1 MITKVIFSMIMMLNN
16 NYKVNSFIHSN
27 HIITKTTKTTN
38 RIMCLHDSVGSYV
51 PDIEKR
57 NLMNNILVTSLYGSC
72 GPLLYGYFNFFAPT
86 NLNSNQGGLIAKD
99 KNGIEITSETWLK
112 THSYP
117 SRDLVQGLKGDPY
130 YLITTTEEGKDK
142 LETYALNA
150 ICTHLG
156 CVVPWNVAENKFMC
170 PCHGSQYDNTGKVIR
185 GPAPRSLA
193 LANVEEKDGMPVLS
207 QWSEI
212 DFRTNE
218 TPWWL

>member
-1 MITKVIFSMIMMLNN
+1 MFLMITILNN
-16 NYKVNSFIHSN
+16 NYKVNSFIHST
-27 HIITKTTKTTN
+27 HMFTKSTN
-38 RIMCLHDSVGSYV
+38 KAMTLHDNANEYV
-51 PDIEKR
+51 PDLEKR

-86 NLNSNQGGLIAKD
+86 TVNNNQGGLVAKD
-99 KNGIEITSETWLK
+99 KNGNEVRLETWLQN
-112 THSYP
+112 HNYP

-130 YLITTTEEGKDK
+130 YLITTKRNGKDA
-142 LETYALNA
+142 LENYALNA

-170 PCHGSQYDNTGKVIR
+170 PCHGSQYDTTGKVIR

-193 LANVEEKDGMPVLS
+193 LANVEENDGMPVLS
-207 QWSEI
+207 QWTET

-218 TPWWL
+218 SPWWI